1 MEQEFS
7 MFNLMPIEYEDYN
20 DSEEYLKIKLRYIRL
35 MEKYADLIINTE
47 DAAQLQIRPYLRN
60 SRFIDLRTISPSI
73 EQRTIPHIIHSPS
86 NRDFKGTKYILEAVN
101 NLKSKNIEFTFSLI
115 ENLANKEALKKY
127 AEADILIGQLL
138 APSGGKQDIE
148 ALASGTVVFN

>member
-73 EQRTIPHIIHSPS
+73 DKEQYLT
-86 NRDFKGTKYILEAVN
+86 
-101 NLKSKNIEFTFSLI
+101 
-115 ENLANKEALKKY
+115 
-127 AEADILIGQLL
+127 
-138 APSGGKQDIE
+138 
-148 ALASGTVVFN
+148 

>member
-47 DAAQLQIRPYLRN
+47 DAAQLQIRP
-60 SRFIDLRTISPSI
+60 ISKFQI
-73 EQRTIPHIIHSPS
+73 
-86 NRDFKGTKYILEAVN
+86 Y
-101 NLKSKNIEFTFSLI
+101 
-115 ENLANKEALKKY
+115 
-127 AEADILIGQLL
+127 
-138 APSGGKQDIE
+138 
-148 ALASGTVVFN
+148 